1 MEKNRDFD
9 IGWGSNV
16 IKKMF
21 RTMKVFICILVL
33 SLSSVTASTFSQVR
47 VSIDVKNATLKEVF
61 KEITKLTGY
70 EFVYSNNEIER
81 IGKVSLN
88 VSNKDLK
95 DVLAECLKGTQLWY
109 MIEEQVVV
117 ISPKLLQAE
126 SKDVNKA
133 TIASGRVVG
142 EDKKPIPGV
151 TVLLKG
157 TSTGVTTGVDG
168 VFFIM
173 VPDTTAN
180 VEFIFSFV
188 GMKKKV
194 VTVKDRKPLNVVMEE
209 EVTSMDEVVVTGI
222 FNKPKESFTGAAV
235 KVTREELKAAGNRNI
250 LKSLSNID
258 PSFQIVE
265 NNAFGS
271 DPNKLPEIRLR
282 GVSTIPSVSD
292 LQTDM
297 RAELCTP
304 LFILDGFEI
313 TLERVMD
320 LNNDEI
326 ESITILKDASAT
338 AIYGSRGANGVV
350 VIKSVQPEQGKLKIS
365 YNGNLN
371 LEIPSLSSY
380 NLMDAAGK
388 LQLEWDAGLYENK
401 FQ

>member
-133 TIASGRVVG
+133 TVASGRVVG
-142 EDKKPIPGV
+142 G
-151 TVLLKG
+151 
-157 TSTGVTTGVDG
+157 
-168 VFFIM
+168 
-173 VPDTTAN
+173 
-180 VEFIFSFV
+180 
-188 GMKKKV
+188 
-194 VTVKDRKPLNVVMEE
+194 
-209 EVTSMDEVVVTGI
+209 
-222 FNKPKESFTGAAV
+222 
-235 KVTREELKAAGNRNI
+235 
-250 LKSLSNID
+250 
-258 PSFQIVE
+258 
-265 NNAFGS
+265 
-271 DPNKLPEIRLR
+271 
-282 GVSTIPSVSD
+282 
-292 LQTDM
+292 
-297 RAELCTP
+297 
-304 LFILDGFEI
+304 
-313 TLERVMD
+313 
-320 LNNDEI
+320 
-326 ESITILKDASAT
+326 
-338 AIYGSRGANGVV
+338 
-350 VIKSVQPEQGKLKIS
+350 S
-365 YNGNLN
+365 YNRC
-371 LEIPSLSSY
+371 
-380 NLMDAAGK
+380 
-388 LQLEWDAGLYENK
+388 
-401 FQ
+401 

>member
-133 TIASGRVVG
+133 TIAQ
-142 EDKKPIPGV
+142 E
-151 TVLLKG
+151 
-157 TSTGVTTGVDG
+157 
-168 VFFIM
+168 
-173 VPDTTAN
+173 
-180 VEFIFSFV
+180 
-188 GMKKKV
+188 
-194 VTVKDRKPLNVVMEE
+194 
-209 EVTSMDEVVVTGI
+209 
-222 FNKPKESFTGAAV
+222 
-235 KVTREELKAAGNRNI
+235 
-250 LKSLSNID
+250 
-258 PSFQIVE
+258 
-265 NNAFGS
+265 
-271 DPNKLPEIRLR
+271 
-282 GVSTIPSVSD
+282 
-292 LQTDM
+292 
-297 RAELCTP
+297 
-304 LFILDGFEI
+304 
-313 TLERVMD
+313 
-320 LNNDEI
+320 
-326 ESITILKDASAT
+326 
-338 AIYGSRGANGVV
+338 
-350 VIKSVQPEQGKLKIS
+350 
-365 YNGNLN
+365 
-371 LEIPSLSSY
+371 
-380 NLMDAAGK
+380 
-388 LQLEWDAGLYENK
+388 GL
-401 FQ
+401 

>member
-188 GMKKKV
+188 GMKTK
-194 VTVKDRKPLNVVMEE
+194 TVAYKSRPKTGEWLITMEE
-209 EVTSMDEVVVTGI
+209 DLLEMDEVVVTGYTTL
-222 FNKPKESFTGAAV
+222 SR
-235 KVTREELKAAGNRNI
+235 RE
-250 LKSLSNID
+250 
-258 PSFQIVE
+258 
-265 NNAFGS
+265 
-271 DPNKLPEIRLR
+271 
-282 GVSTIPSVSD
+282 T
-292 LQTDM
+292 
-297 RAELCTP
+297 
-304 LFILDGFEI
+304 
-313 TLERVMD
+313 
-320 LNNDEI
+320 
-326 ESITILKDASAT
+326 ASAVSQIKADDVMLNSKSSIDQMLIGQIPGMT
-338 AIYGSRGANGVV
+338 IVQTSGEPSATPKIRIRG
-350 VIKSVQPEQGKLKIS
+350 IS
-365 YNGNLN
+365 SIHRRLPFGCW
-371 LEIPSLSSY
+371 
-380 NLMDAAGK
+380 M
-388 LQLEWDAGLYENK
+388 GLFWK
-401 FQ
+401 TR

>member
-47 VSIDVKNATLKEVF
+47 VSIVVKNATLIEVF

-142 EDKKPIPGV
+142 EDK
-151 TVLLKG
+151 
-157 TSTGVTTGVDG
+157 
-168 VFFIM
+168 
-173 VPDTTAN
+173 
-180 VEFIFSFV
+180 
-188 GMKKKV
+188 
-194 VTVKDRKPLNVVMEE
+194 
-209 EVTSMDEVVVTGI
+209 
-222 FNKPKESFTGAAV
+222 
-235 KVTREELKAAGNRNI
+235 
-250 LKSLSNID
+250 
-258 PSFQIVE
+258 
-265 NNAFGS
+265 
-271 DPNKLPEIRLR
+271 
-282 GVSTIPSVSD
+282 
-292 LQTDM
+292 
-297 RAELCTP
+297 
-304 LFILDGFEI
+304 
-313 TLERVMD
+313 
-320 LNNDEI
+320 
-326 ESITILKDASAT
+326 
-338 AIYGSRGANGVV
+338 
-350 VIKSVQPEQGKLKIS
+350 
-365 YNGNLN
+365 
-371 LEIPSLSSY
+371 
-380 NLMDAAGK
+380 
-388 LQLEWDAGLYENK
+388 
-401 FQ
+401 